1 MEYTFRKATLADFDS
16 IMNIIEEAKAQMA
29 HEGNDMH
36 GKKSSSSLGRGNGSC
51 VYLQTRNNTFHKLNP

>member
-29 HEGNDMH
+29 REGNDMH
-36 GKKSSSSLGRGNGSC
+36 GKKVLP
-51 VYLQTRNNTFHKLNP
+51 H